1 MHYIACSIQEMHK
14 KGHTVDTSGKTL
26 LQEHLSFYPHISANH
41 AVQGKILSF
50 FLLLLLFSVKN
61 TSSRFAVTSVR
72 LNRPQCLHTAAARR
86 LDGLCSLQGYLR
98 CLLERLCFVNFT
110 PRCISWVSMSAVCQ
124 EFHSKTQTHKIITGP
139 CKIQSLGILVRTF
152 WNVTG
157 LQTFW
162 WGTCLS
168 ICLHICCFVTCH
180 SGLWACFHL
189 CWSDSTSDSGCTFE
203 CLNAPQ

>member
-1 MHYIACSIQEMHK
+1 MQHTRDAQ
-14 KGHTVDTSGKTL
+14 KGHTVTTWGKTL
-26 LQEHLSFYPHISANH
+26 LQEHFSLYPHISTNH
-41 AVQGKILSF
+41 TVQGKILRF

-72 LNRPQCLHTAAARR
+72 LNRPQCLHMAAARR

-110 PRCISWVSMSAVCQ
+110 PRCISWVSMAAVCQ
-124 EFHSKTQTHKIITGP
+124 EFHSKTQTQNYYRSVQNPKFGIP
-139 CKIQSLGILVRTF
+139 CEDFLKCDRLADFLVR
-152 WNVTG
+152 NLPVD
-157 LQTFW
+157 
-162 WGTCLS
+162 LS
-168 ICLHICCFVTCH
+168 AYLLLCH
-180 SGLWACFHL
+180 LSGLWACFRL